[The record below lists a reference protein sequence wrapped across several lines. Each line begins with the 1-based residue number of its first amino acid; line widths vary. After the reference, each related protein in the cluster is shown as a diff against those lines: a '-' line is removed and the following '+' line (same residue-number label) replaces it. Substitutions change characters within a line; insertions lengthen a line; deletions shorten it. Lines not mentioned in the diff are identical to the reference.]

1 MIKKLALSAV
11 VLASSLFATGEVN
24 VYSQRHYDSD
34 KELFKKFEDKTG
46 IKVNVVTAKA
56 EELVSKLAIEGENTP
71 ADLLITSDIG
81 NLYEAKSRSLLQAT
95 NSKILTENIPSHL
108 RDSDNSWFALTKRA
122 RIFVYNPAKV
132 DVKDLNDYFSIT
144 DPKFKGRVIT
154 RSSSNSY
161 NKALLASIIANHG
174 EAKALEF
181 SKGLVANFATEP
193 KGGDRDQIRSV
204 AAGDADIAIV
214 NTYYLGVML
223 NGKDQKDLDIAKSV
237 KIFFPAQKT
246 TGTHVNISG
255 AGVTKYA
262 KNKENAVKL
271 VEFLSSEEAQSIFA
285 EGNHEYPVN
294 VKVKPSATVAS
305 WGTFK
310 EDTIELNKIGE
321 NNKKAVDIA
330 TQGNW
335 K

>member
-24 VYSQRHYDSD
+24 VYSHRHYDSD
-34 KELFKKFEDKTG
+34 KILFKKFEDKTG

-223 NGKDQKDLDIAKSV
+223 NGKDQKDLDVAKSV

>member
-24 VYSQRHYDSD
+24 VYSHRHYDSD
-34 KELFKKFEDKTG
+34 KILFKKFEDKTG

-132 DVKDLNDYFSIT
+132 DAKDLNDYFSIT

>member
-11 VLASSLFATGEVN
+11 VLATSLFATGEVN
-24 VYSQRHYDSD
+24 VYSHRHYDSD
-34 KELFKKFEDKTG
+34 KVLFKKFEENTG

-56 EELVSKLAIEGENTP
+56 AELVSKLAIEGENTP
-71 ADLLITSDIG
+71 ADILITSDIG
-81 NLYEAKSRSLLQAT
+81 NLYEAKSKNLLQSVD
-95 NSKILTENIPSHL
+95 SKTLNENIPSHL
-108 RDSDNSWFALTKRA
+108 RDGENNWFALTKRA

-132 DVKDLNDYFSIT
+132 DTKDLSDYFSIT
-144 DPKFKGRVIT
+144 DPKFKGKVIT
-154 RSSSNSY
+154 RSSSNAY

-181 SKGLVANFATEP
+181 TKGLVDNFAREP
-193 KGGDRDQIRSV
+193 KGNDRDQIRAV

-223 NGKDQKDLDIAKSV
+223 HGKDQKDIDIAKSV
-237 KIFFPAQKT
+237 KIFFPAQET

-271 VEFLSSEEAQSIFA
+271 IEFLSSQEAQSAFA

-321 NNKKAVDIA
+321 NTKKAVDVA